1 MNLQDQLQLIEKLHK
16 ELEAL
21 KQQIKQKNKQ
31 IQKAKKDGV
40 KLLKKWSVAFGSVPQ
55 EQLTPKLTEEEFK
68 KISPLILSELK
79 NQKAGIGASKLH
91 ARLSATTAVEKSVV
105 QAALQKM
112 EESGEIQRGSGRG
125 RPKFKL
131 I

>member
-1 MNLQDQLQLIEKLHK
+1 MNLEDQKLLIDKLNK

-21 KQQIKQKNKQ
+21 KSQIKQKT
-31 IQKAKKDGV
+31 KAIKKAQKDGI
-40 KLLKKWSVAFGSVPQ
+40 KLLKKWSLTFASQ
-55 EQLTPKLTEEEFK
+55 EKLTPKLSDEEFK
-68 KISPLILSELK
+68 RISPLILSELK
-79 NQKAGIGASKLH
+79 NQKAGIGVSKLH
-91 ARLSATTAVEKSVV
+91 ARLSATTAVEKAAV

-125 RPKFKL
+125 PAKFKT